1 MAASALPI
9 VVTGG
14 SGFLGQNVVRY
25 LVETG
30 HQCVIVDSKT
40 PSVPFVQKAVGEGT
54 IDLVMMDLM
63 DLAAVQAAGNR
74 LPPKFHLVHLAAVI
88 ETTTEVSAQ
97 TRKTLDFHTGISMNI
112 VDGCAGKIA
121 SICYISS
128 WEVYGK
134 PKRLPLDET
143 HELEPFN
150 VYGVGKLMTE
160 GYLRVS
166 CQSLGIPLTIL
177 RLSHI
182 YGPGEWHNKALP
194 NFIKNCIAGRPQKLF
209 GGGKDLRQFVH
220 ARDVA
225 YAIHLSL
232 GRSNGG
238 IFNIAGRE
246 SINVRQLLD
255 LVQNLMGTRLP
266 VEELPAD
273 RPPLDLSFDLTH
285 ARNGLGYEPQI
296 SLEKGVRG
304 EIEWFRSTE
313 RKGKAE
319 T

>member
-1 MAASALPI
+1 MTNANTLPI

-14 SGFLGQNVVRY
+14 SGFLGQNVVQY
-25 LVETG
+25 FLEKG
-30 HQCVIVDSKT
+30 YQCGIVDNKT
-40 PSVPFVQKAVGEGT
+40 PTVPFLQRAVEQKKLDVVLT
-54 IDLVMMDLM
+54 DLM
-63 DLAAVQAAGNR
+63 DPAAVQAAGKK
-74 LPPKFHLVHLAAVI
+74 LPAKFHLVHLAAVI
-88 ETTTEVSAQ
+88 ETTTEVGAQ
-97 TRKTLDFHTGISMNI
+97 TRKTLDFHSGISMNI
-112 VDGCAGKIA
+112 VDGWAGQIA

-128 WEVYGK
+128 WEVYGN

-143 HELEPFN
+143 HELDPFN

-177 RLSHI
+177 RLPHI

-194 NFIKNCIAGRPQKLF
+194 NFIKNCIAGRPHKLF

-225 YAIHLSL
+225 YAIRLSL
-232 GRSNGG
+232 GRSSEG

-246 SINVRQLLD
+246 SLNVRQLLN

-285 ARNGLGYEPQI
+285 ARQGLGYEPQV
-296 SLEKGVRG
+296 SLEEGVRG
-304 EIEWFRSTE
+304 EIEWFLSTE
-313 RKGKAE
+313 KKRR
-319 T
+319 